1 MRPSDQHG
9 FTLIELLVTMVITV
23 IVFGATLS
31 LFEVF
36 QSNNNLDQLRNETQD
51 NARNMMD
58 GVARQLRNVIA
69 PTKGNQIE
77 PGALEQAEPYSIMF
91 ETVDTSSAEFNENA
105 SHAMRVRYCLN
116 NANPSNE
123 VVWQQTERWE
133 SKEAPEPAPTTS
145 KCPETLVAAKGNG
158 WQTQTKLVEH
168 ATNKIGGQG
177 KSSKCA
183 KETIPRC
190 LFLYSATGV
199 PQIVSVESTVF
210 LNVSPTTRRPGE
222 TMLTSGVSL
231 RNANRPPLVSFTIT
245 PLNTQVELNASSSHD
260 PDGLALS
267 YKWWEDGVLQSTTS
281 QRWITTG
288 SALHGTHKF
297 KLQVTNPGG
306 LSSEE
311 EKPVTL
317 A

>member
-1 MRPSDQHG
+1 MRLGDQHG

-58 GVARQLRNVIA
+58 SVAGQLRNVIA
-69 PTKGNQIE
+69 PTKGNVIE
-77 PGALEQAEPYSIMF
+77 PGALEQAQPYSITF
-91 ETVDTSSAEFNENA
+91 QTVDTSSAEFEHNVL
-105 SHAMRVRYCLN
+105 HAMRVRYCLN
-116 NANPSNE
+116 NSNPSNE
-123 VVWQQTERWE
+123 VVWQQTERW
-133 SKEAPEPAPTTS
+133 KVGEAPAPPPTS
-145 KCPETLVAAKGNG
+145 KCPEQVFPAQEGS
-158 WQTQTKLVEH
+158 WQTQTKVVEH
-168 ATNKIGGQG
+168 VTNKIGGQG
-177 KSSKCA
+177 KSSVCA
-183 KETIPRC
+183 TEATPRC
-190 LFLYSATGV
+190 LFLYSAAGV
-199 PQIVSVESTVF
+199 PQIVSVESNVF
-210 LNVSPTTRRPGE
+210 LNVSPTHIRPGE
-222 TMLTSGVSL
+222 TVLTSGVSL

-245 PLNTQVELNASSSHD
+245 PINTQVELNASSSHD

-267 YKWWEDGVLQSTTS
+267 YKWWEDGVLQATTA
-281 QRWITTG
+281 QRWVTTG
-288 SALHGTHKF
+288 TQHGTHKF

-311 EKPVTL
+311 EKSVTL

>member
-1 MRPSDQHG
+1 MMRPSDQHG

-58 GVARQLRNVIA
+58 SVARQLRNVIA
-69 PTKGNQIE
+69 PKKGNVLE
-77 PGALEQAEPYSIMF
+77 PGALEQAEPYSITF
-91 ETVDTSSAEFNENA
+91 QTVDTSSAEFGENA

-116 NANPSNE
+116 NSNPSNE
-123 VVWQQTERWE
+123 VVWQQTQRWT
-133 SKEAPEPAPTTS
+133 SKEAPTRPTTS
-145 KCPETLVAAKGNG
+145 KCPEPLEQAHG
-158 WQTQTKLVEH
+158 WQTETRVVEH
-168 ATNKIGGQG
+168 VTNKIGGQG

-183 KETIPRC
+183 TEAIPRC

-210 LNVSPTTRRPGE
+210 LNVSPTHVRPGE
-222 TMLTSGVSL
+222 TVLTSGVSL
-231 RNANRPPLVSFTIT
+231 RNANRPPLISFTIT
-245 PLNTQVELNASSSHD
+245 PINTQVELNASASHD

-267 YKWWEDGVLQSTTS
+267 YKWWEDGVLQSTTA
-281 QRWITTG
+281 QRWVTTG

-311 EKPVTL
+311 EKSVTL